1 MRTRLNESGIAQ
13 IQIILILVTG
23 VTLLT
28 WRPIGKAEVRGFKA
42 NLEMCVMNNIELF
55 TEYFR
60 TAFNNTTSMFLA
72 KSYRTIKIQRYN
84 GMSILCFIIF

>member
-1 MRTRLNESGIAQ
+1 MRTRLSESGVAQ

-23 VTLLT
+23 VTFLT
-28 WRPIGKAEVRGFKA
+28 WRTKGKAKVRGFKA
-42 NLEMCVMNNIELF
+42 NLEMCVISNIEIF
-55 TEYFR
+55 AEYFR

-72 KSYRTIKIQRYN
+72 ESYRTSKIQRYN